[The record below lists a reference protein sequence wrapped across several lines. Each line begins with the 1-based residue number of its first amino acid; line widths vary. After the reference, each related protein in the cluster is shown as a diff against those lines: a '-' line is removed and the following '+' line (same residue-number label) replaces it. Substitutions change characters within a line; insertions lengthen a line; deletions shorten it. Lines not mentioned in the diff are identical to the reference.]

1 VTIGR
6 VLFRAGVTAALL
18 FLPIVLAVALVV
30 AALDQVPLVSRD
42 ETISQ
47 ASIAEAKRL
56 LANNDPRRLQKGD
69 ERTAVIPA
77 TLIDAAINH
86 LASRSMG
93 ARGSFFLA
101 DHHTAEVRLTVR
113 VPGMPGTRYLNLRT
127 VFEAAAGEPRIVKA
141 SISSLSIPAV
151 LAEWLIA
158 SAIRSAGFAD
168 DWQVA
173 RQAIVRLVFEPD
185 QGNVEVS
192 YIWQPGLLEPARRL
206 AFTPQDIIRIE
217 AAQSALTR
225 LLDPYANRANVPVST
240 VLAPLMACCGDLTP
254 HEGRAALLVLAS
266 YLTGIKLAVV
276 LPESA
281 KWPAP
286 RRVQLTLFGRHDSA
300 QHFVV
305 SAALAAWAGE
315 PAANAVGLFKEIQ
328 DSRGGSG
335 FSFADLAADRA
346 GTRFGELV
354 AGGSPY
360 LENALRRTLTDGEL
374 APSLDGL
381 PEPLSAADFKQRFG
395 AGDNAA
401 YRQVMTEIER
411 RLAALPL
418 YR

>member
-1 VTIGR
+1 VTVGR
-6 VLFRAGVTAALL
+6 TLFRASTAAALL
-18 FLPIVLAVALVV
+18 FLPILLTATLLF
-30 AALDQVPLVSRD
+30 AALDQVPLVSRG

-56 LANNDPRRLQKGD
+56 LASNDPRRLQKGD

-77 TLIDAAINH
+77 ALIDAAINH

-93 ARGSFFLA
+93 ARGAFFLT
-101 DHHTAEVRLTVR
+101 DDTAEVRLTVR
-113 VPGMPGTRYLNLRT
+113 VPGAPGPRYLNLRT
-127 VFEAAAGEPRIVKA
+127 VFEATAGEPQIVKA
-141 SISSLSIPAV
+141 SISSLSIPAG

-173 RQAIVRLVFEPD
+173 RQAFVGLVFAPD
-185 QGNVEVS
+185 QGNVEVR
-192 YIWQPGLLEPARRL
+192 YIWQPGLLEQARRL
-206 AFTPQDIIRIE
+206 AFTPRDIIGIE
-217 AAQSALTR
+217 AAQRALTR
-225 LLDPYANRANVPVST
+225 LLEPYGNRANVPVSQ
-240 VLAPLMACCGDLTP
+240 VLTPLVACCGGLTP
-254 HEGRAALLVLAS
+254 QEGRAALLVLAT

-281 KWPAP
+281 KWPRP
-286 RRVQLTLFGRHDSA
+286 RRVKLTLLGRHDSA

-305 SAALAAWAGE
+305 SAAMAAWAGE

-354 AGGSPY
+354 AGGSPRLRY
-360 LENALRRTLTDGEL
+360 ALRSTLTDSEL

-381 PEPLSAADFKQRFG
+381 PEPFSAADFEQRFG
-395 AGDNAA
+395 SGDNAA
-401 YRQVMTEIER
+401 YRQVTTEIER

>member
-1 VTIGR
+1 MTIGR

-30 AALDQVPLVSRD
+30 AALDQVPLVSRG

-47 ASIAEAKRL
+47 ASIAEARRL
-56 LANNDPRRLQKGD
+56 LASNDPRRLQKGD

-77 TLIDAAINH
+77 ALIDAAINH

-93 ARGSFFLA
+93 ARGAFFLA
-101 DHHTAEVRLTVR
+101 DDTAEVRLTVR
-113 VPGMPGTRYLNLRT
+113 VPGVPGPRYMNLRT

-141 SISSLSIPAV
+141 SISSLPIPAV

-158 SAIRSAGFAD
+158 LAIRSAGFAD

-192 YIWQPGLLEPARRL
+192 YIWQPGLLEQARRL
-206 AFTPQDIIRIE
+206 AFTPQDIILIE

-225 LLDPYANRANVPVST
+225 LLDPYANRANVPVSK
-240 VLAPLMACCGDLTP
+240 VLAPLIACCGDLTP
-254 HEGRAALLVLAS
+254 QESRAALLVLAS

-276 LPESA
+276 LPEAA
-281 KWPAP
+281 KWPPP

-354 AGGSPY
+354 AGGSMH
-360 LENALRRTLTDGEL
+360 LENALRRTLTDAEL

-395 AGDNAA
+395 AGENAA
-401 YRQVMTEIER
+401 YRQVTTEIER

>member
-1 VTIGR
+1 MTIGR

-30 AALDQVPLVSRD
+30 AALDQVPLVSRG

-47 ASIAEAKRL
+47 ASIAEARRL
-56 LANNDPRRLQKGD
+56 LASNDPRRLQKGD

-77 TLIDAAINH
+77 ALIDAAINH

-93 ARGSFFLA
+93 ARGAFFLA
-101 DHHTAEVRLTVR
+101 DDTAEVRLTVR
-113 VPGMPGTRYLNLRT
+113 VPGVPGPRYMNLRT

-141 SISSLSIPAV
+141 SISSLPIPAV

-158 SAIRSAGFAD
+158 LAIRSAGFAD

-192 YIWQPGLLEPARRL
+192 YIWQPGLLEQARRL
-206 AFTPQDIIRIE
+206 AFTPQDIILIE

-225 LLDPYANRANVPVST
+225 LLDPYANRANVPVSK
-240 VLAPLMACCGDLTP
+240 VLAPLIACCGDLTP
-254 HEGRAALLVLAS
+254 QESRAALLVLAS

-276 LPESA
+276 LPEAA
-281 KWPAP
+281 KWPPP

-354 AGGSPY
+354 AGGSMH
-360 LENALRRTLTDGEL
+360 LENALRRTLTDAEL

-381 PEPLSAADFKQRFG
+381 PEPLSAADFKHRFG
-395 AGDNAA
+395 AGENAA
-401 YRQVMTEIER
+401 YRQVTTEIER

>member
-1 VTIGR
+1 MTIGR

-30 AALDQVPLVSRD
+30 AALDQVPLVSRG

-47 ASIAEAKRL
+47 ASIAEARRL
-56 LANNDPRRLQKGD
+56 LASNDPRRLQKGD

-77 TLIDAAINH
+77 ALIDAAINH

-93 ARGSFFLA
+93 ARGAFFLA
-101 DHHTAEVRLTVR
+101 DDTAEVRLTVR
-113 VPGMPGTRYLNLRT
+113 VPGVPGPRYMNLRT

-141 SISSLSIPAV
+141 SISSLPIPAV

-158 SAIRSAGFAD
+158 LAIRSAGFAD

-192 YIWQPGLLEPARRL
+192 YIWQPGLLEQARRL
-206 AFTPQDIIRIE
+206 AFTPQDVILIE

-225 LLDPYANRANVPVST
+225 LLDPYANRANVPVSK
-240 VLAPLMACCGDLTP
+240 VLAPLIACCGDLTP
-254 HEGRAALLVLAS
+254 QESRAALLVLAS

-276 LPESA
+276 LPEAA
-281 KWPAP
+281 KWPPP

-354 AGGSPY
+354 AGGSMH
-360 LENALRRTLTDGEL
+360 LENALRRTLTDAEL

-395 AGDNAA
+395 AGENAA
-401 YRQVMTEIER
+401 YRQVTTEIER

>member
-1 VTIGR
+1 MTVR
-6 VLFRAGVTAALL
+6 RMLFRAAVTTALL
-18 FLPIVLAVALVV
+18 FLPLLLAATLFFS
-30 AALDQVPLVSRD
+30 ALDQVPLVSRG

-47 ASIAEAKRL
+47 SSIAEAKRL
-56 LANNDPRRLQKGD
+56 LASNDPRHLQKGD

-77 TLIDAAINH
+77 ALIDAAINH
-86 LASRSMG
+86 LASRSLG
-93 ARGSFFLA
+93 ARGAFFLA
-101 DHHTAEVRLTVR
+101 DDTAEVRLTVR
-113 VPGMPGTRYLNLRT
+113 IPGVPGPRYLNLRT
-127 VFEAAAGEPRIVKA
+127 AFEAVAGEPRVVKA
-141 SISSLSIPAV
+141 SISSLPIPAG

-168 DWQVA
+168 DWKVA
-173 RQAIVRLVFEPD
+173 RQAIRHLVFEPD
-185 QGNVEVS
+185 QGNVEVR
-192 YIWQPGLLEPARRL
+192 YTWQPDLLEQARRL
-206 AFTPQDIIRIE
+206 AFTPQEIVRIE
-217 AAQSALTR
+217 AAQRALAR
-225 LLDPYANRANVPVST
+225 LLDPYAHRANVPVSK
-240 VLAPLMACCGDLTP
+240 VLTPLMACCGDPTP
-254 HEGRAALLVLAS
+254 QEGRAALLVLAT
-266 YLTGIKLAVV
+266 YLTGSNLAVV

-281 KWPAP
+281 KWPRP
-286 RRVQLTLFGRHDSA
+286 RRVKLTLFGRHDSA
-300 QHFVV
+300 QHFIV

-354 AGGSPY
+354 ASGSPH
-360 LENALRRTLTDGEL
+360 LENALRRTLTDADL

-381 PEPLSAADFKQRFG
+381 PEPLAAADFEQRFG

-401 YRQVMTEIER
+401 YRQVTTEIER

>member
-1 VTIGR
+1 MTVGR
-6 VLFRAGVTAALL
+6 TLFRASTAAALL
-18 FLPIVLAVALVV
+18 FLPILLTATLLF
-30 AALDQVPLVSRD
+30 AALDQVPLVSRG

-56 LANNDPRRLQKGD
+56 LASNDPRRLQKGD

-77 TLIDAAINH
+77 ALIDAAINH

-93 ARGSFFLA
+93 ARGAFFLN
-101 DHHTAEVRLTVR
+101 DDTAEVRLTVR
-113 VPGMPGTRYLNLRT
+113 VPGVPGPRYLNLRT
-127 VFEAAAGEPRIVKA
+127 VFEATAGEPQIVKA
-141 SISSLSIPAV
+141 SISSLSIPAG

-173 RQAIVRLVFEPD
+173 RQAILGLVFAPD
-185 QGNVEVS
+185 QGNVEVR
-192 YIWQPGLLEPARRL
+192 YIWQPGLLEQARRL
-206 AFTPQDIIRIE
+206 AFTPRDIIRIE
-217 AAQSALTR
+217 AAQRALTR
-225 LLDPYANRANVPVST
+225 LLEPYASRANVPVSK
-240 VLAPLMACCGDLTP
+240 VLTPLVACCGGPTP
-254 HEGRAALLVLAS
+254 QEGRAALLVLAT

-281 KWPAP
+281 KWPRP
-286 RRVQLTLFGRHDSA
+286 RRVKLTLVGRHDSA

-305 SAALAAWAGE
+305 SAAMAAWAGE

-354 AGGSPY
+354 AEGSPRLRY
-360 LENALRRTLTDGEL
+360 ALRSTLTDAEL

-381 PEPLSAADFKQRFG
+381 PEPFSAADFEQRFG
-395 AGDNAA
+395 SGDNAA
-401 YRQVMTEIER
+401 YRQVTTEIER

>member
-1 VTIGR
+1 MTIGR

-30 AALDQVPLVSRD
+30 AALDQVPLVSRG

-47 ASIAEAKRL
+47 ASIAEARRL
-56 LANNDPRRLQKGD
+56 LASNDPRRLQKGD

-77 TLIDAAINH
+77 ALIDAAINH

-93 ARGSFFLA
+93 ARGAFFLA
-101 DHHTAEVRLTVR
+101 DDTAEVRLTVR
-113 VPGMPGTRYLNLRT
+113 VPGVPGPRYMNLRT

-141 SISSLSIPAV
+141 SISSLPIPAV

-158 SAIRSAGFAD
+158 LAIRSAGFAD

-192 YIWQPGLLEPARRL
+192 YIWQPGLLEQARRL
-206 AFTPQDIIRIE
+206 AFTPQDIILIE

-225 LLDPYANRANVPVST
+225 LLDPYANRANVPVSK
-240 VLAPLMACCGDLTP
+240 VLAPLIACCGDLTP
-254 HEGRAALLVLAS
+254 QESRAALLVLAS

-276 LPESA
+276 LPEAA
-281 KWPAP
+281 KWPPP

-354 AGGSPY
+354 AGGSMH
-360 LENALRRTLTDGEL
+360 LENALRRTSTDAEL

-395 AGDNAA
+395 AGENAA
-401 YRQVMTEIER
+401 YRQVTTEIER